1 MAVQFVTE
9 RRPEWAP
16 ESLSEYTRNDILSAL
31 EVRWTTHL
39 AYAELQEAM
48 FDLVW
53 RAKKVPAYSRLAES
67 TASDSTKSAA
77 LRQILSLDGPLS
89 PSRVEIL
96 HVLDWIADT
105 RAALDA
111 FCRDF
116 VEVREK
122 KNGRILFEFGRR
134 YRRECLTG
142 AEVRS
147 RALIYCR
154 ELVRS
159 TAALRHAGQSLDP
172 R

>member
-9 RRPEWAP
+9 RRAEWSPEA
-16 ESLSEYTRNDILSAL
+16 LSEYTRNNILSAL

-53 RAKKVPAYSRLAES
+53 RAKKMPEYWRLAEAGAPD
-67 TASDSTKSAA
+67 TTKSAA
-77 LRQILSLDGPLS
+77 LRQIASLDGPLA
-89 PSRVEIL
+89 PSRIEIL
-96 HVLDWIADT
+96 HVLDWMTEAKD
-105 RAALDA
+105 ALDA
-111 FCRDF
+111 FSRDF

-122 KNGRILFEFGRR
+122 KDGRIQFEFGRR
-134 YRRECLTG
+134 FRRECLTC
-142 AEVRS
+142 AQVRS
-147 RALIYCR
+147 RALSYCR

-159 TAALRHAGQSLDP
+159 TEALRHAGQSLDP